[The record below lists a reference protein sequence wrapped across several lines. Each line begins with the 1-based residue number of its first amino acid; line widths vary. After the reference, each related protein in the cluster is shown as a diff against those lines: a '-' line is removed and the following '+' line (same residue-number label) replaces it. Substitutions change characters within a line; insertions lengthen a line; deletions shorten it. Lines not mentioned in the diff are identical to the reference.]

1 MTLKQIFTMMVAGLL
16 FVLGVAHISVSAQGL
31 ELVGLLTKQ
40 LDVTEQQAEGGA
52 GSLFQMAKDNLSSD
66 DFSKIAAAV
75 PGMESML
82 GAAPAPEESSG
93 FLGAIS
99 SVFGG
104 AEKLEGMSALNSSFE
119 KLGLSS
125 DMVGL
130 FMPIVLDYVKEKGGD
145 DIMNL
150 LKSALV

>member
-1 MTLKQIFTMMVAGLL
+1 MTPKQIFIMAAVGLL
-16 FVLGVAHISVSAQGL
+16 FLFGAAPAPGHAQGP
-31 ELVGLLTKQ
+31 ELVELLTKQ
-40 LDVTEQQAEGGA
+40 LAVTDQQAEGGA
-52 GSLFQMAKDNLSSD
+52 GSLFKMAKDNLSSD
-66 DFSKIAAAV
+66 DFSKIANVV
-75 PGMESML
+75 PGMDRML
-82 GAAPAPEESSG
+82 GAAPEPEESSG
-93 FLGAIS
+93 WMGTIS

-104 AEKLEGMSALNSSFE
+104 AEKLEGMSALKSSFG